1 MSVTAARIR
10 TAVLAGAL
18 TVGLSVAAVA
28 PAQAAPGAPAAG
40 APAAA
45 ARKLPVAY
53 LGNMDGPWGRP
64 SVRPREFF
72 LGADWVISRMK
83 WSSWTQRRAA
93 GHGTYDACAGA
104 AGPCTKFYAGITLTV
119 VKVHHGTRY
128 FAHMKITGKHR
139 KAMYLVMSTKW
150 GWWVPK

>member
-10 TAVLAGAL
+10 TAVLAAAL
-18 TVGLSVAAVA
+18 TAGLSAAAVV
-28 PAQAAPGAPAAG
+28 PAQAAPSAP
-40 APAAA
+40 

-53 LGNMDGPWGRP
+53 LGGMAGPWGSP

-83 WSSWTQRRAA
+83 WSRWTQRSAA

-104 AGPCTKFYAGITLTV
+104 GGPCTKFYAGITLTV
-119 VKVHHGTRY
+119 VKVHRGTRY
-128 FAHMKITGKHR
+128 FAHMKITGKHH
-139 KAMYLVMSTKW
+139 KTMYLVMNSKL